1 MQKNNY
7 WKSEALQ
14 IIRAAKARKGLDWNE
29 VAKRL
34 YDNYGID
41 IDAKGLSAKI
51 SQGTFSFVFALQVLS
66 AMGVESIDIPLN
78 NE

>member
-1 MQKNNY
+1 MNKNIN

-14 IIRAAKARKGLDWNE
+14 IIRAAKARQGLDWNE
-29 VAKRL
+29 VSRRL
-34 YDNYGID
+34 KKTHDID

-66 AMGVESIDIPLN
+66 SMGVKSLDIP
-78 NE
+78 

>member
-1 MQKNNY
+1 MHKSIY

-29 VAKRL
+29 VARRL
-34 YDNYGID
+34 NNNYDMD

-66 AMGVESIDIPLN
+66 SMGVESIEIPLN
-78 NE
+78 TE